1 MTVYRAKASDLTK
14 DQLVSIINKQTEV
27 ALEDEK
33 QITALKQREAK
44 LVEALKLYANEYNW
58 SRLYERQGIT
68 GRQVKNILH
77 KDGGTKAREV
87 LKELEIEL

>member
-1 MTVYRAKASDLTK
+1 MKLDDHACATGDCVHDKQYECSET
-14 DQLVSIINKQTEV
+14 IIEF
-27 ALEDEK
+27 
-33 QITALKQREAK
+33 LKQREAK

-58 SRLYERQGIT
+58 SRPYERQGIT

-87 LKELEIEL
+87 LKELGVEI